1 MGYFCDEKENTYKL
15 YFDEENYGRRVIKK
29 IDKEFLNEIISKS
42 SCYLS
47 SMVKENGQFEYG
59 INPVNNFFFVT
70 YNILRHTGTI
80 WSLLMQYQTT
90 NDDSLIP
97 KINSTL
103 EYMFNEIEYKSYDVA
118 YLVERKSNEIKIGG
132 NAVAII
138 TLVTYME
145 VFKTDK
151 YVDLITKL
159 GNGILEMQEPD
170 GSFYHVLNF
179 PDFSRKERVRIVYYD
194 GEAAF
199 ALSSL
204 YGVVKNEIYLN
215 AAQKAIDYFI
225 DNKYEKY
232 RDHWIAYSVNEITKY
247 IPSDKYLSFGLKNA
261 NVNLERIY
269 NQDTSYHT
277 YMELLMSTFRLYERI
292 VDNNI
297 EVSYMKKFDVE
308 KFILTIYRRAHHM
321 LNGYLFSEIAMYMAS
336 PETVVETFCV
346 RHDSFR
352 IRIDD
357 VQHFIGGY
365 VMFLEDFDRLEEYY
379 NKFFNAH

>member
-1 MGYFCDEKENTYKL
+1 
-15 YFDEENYGRRVIKK
+15 
-29 IDKEFLNEIISKS
+29 
-42 SCYLS
+42 
-47 SMVKENGQFEYG
+47 MVKENGQFEYG

-90 NDDSLIP
+90 NDDNLIP

-215 AAQKAIDYFI
+215 AAQKAIVYFI